1 MSICS
6 PRDYASG
13 LKVNGIVSLEHM
25 TRHKEMLNSK
35 PYRGLLGL
43 GAEEGHGKL

>member
-1 MSICS
+1 MYAPSFGEVFS
-6 PRDYASG
+6 P
-13 LKVNGIVSLEHM
+13 LILIVIYVQHLFGD
-25 TRHKEMLNSK
+25 KKMLNSK